1 MARGFLTEFTEST
14 EKCSDDSVA
23 SVFSV
28 RNSIFTL
35 MILVLDIGNSD
46 ITMGLWDG
54 SQWKHTWRIPSRTHQ
69 PELFYGVKMRDYFFE
84 ANIAVSKVEKIVL
97 SSVVPGLTEKI
108 HKVIRTLFEKE
119 PLVLGPAVY
128 EDLPIQVLNP
138 YEIGSDLVANA
149 MGAYMKMKST
159 CIVADFGTALTF
171 TTIGAS
177 PDLASTKPGKILGVS
192 IVPGLRTAIK
202 SLSQNTA
209 KLFDVP
215 LETPTSA
222 LGKSTITAIQSG
234 LVIGYDGLV
243 RSMVTAIRKELN
255 EECPAIATGGLS
267 FVITSLKGFFVSIEP
282 NLTLDGLREIALW
295 RR

>member
-1 MARGFLTEFTEST
+1 
-14 EKCSDDSVA
+14 
-23 SVFSV
+23 
-28 RNSIFTL
+28 

-54 SQWKHTWRIPSRTHQ
+54 SQWKHVWRIPSRSNQ
-69 PELFYGVKMRDYFFE
+69 PELFYGVKVRDYFFE
-84 ANIAVSKVEKIVL
+84 AGIPTSHVKHVVL

-108 HKVIRTLFEKE
+108 QKVIKTLFTIE
-119 PLVLGPAVY
+119 PLVLGPSLY
-128 EDLPIQVLNP
+128 ERLPLRVLNP

-149 MGAYMKMKST
+149 LAAWASQKRT

-171 TTIGAS
+171 TTVSQAGE
-177 PDLASTKPGKILGVS
+177 ILGVS

-202 SLSQNTA
+202 ALSQNTA

-215 LETPTSA
+215 LEMPASA

-243 RSMVTAIRKELN
+243 RSVVNAIRKEVR

-267 FVITSLKGFFVSIEP
+267 FVITSLKGFFSTINP
-282 NLTLDGLREIALW
+282 NLTLDGLRLVAEHLKAA
-295 RR
+295 